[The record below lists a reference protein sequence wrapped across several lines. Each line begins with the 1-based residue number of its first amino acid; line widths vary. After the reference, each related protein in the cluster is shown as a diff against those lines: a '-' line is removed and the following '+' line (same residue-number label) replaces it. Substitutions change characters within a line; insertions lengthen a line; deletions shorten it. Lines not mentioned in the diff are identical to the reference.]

1 MQAPWYLNQ
10 AGPGLGHQRK
20 EEAAR
25 NAFGFETYYRRGEFS
40 GQATVYR
47 KGACKNCGS
56 MTHKDKDC
64 VERPRKVGAW
74 KSGRN
79 IAPDEILPG
88 ALALDWDSKRD
99 RYAGYDTA
107 EHARTVE
114 MHEVGRGGRAV
125 EVVVVW
131 SGVRWGC
138 FTSSSP
144 PLSIAQAAEAE
155 RRRIRAEAK
164 AAEEAAAREA
174 KEARRVARRAR
185 KQQEAADKKAKAE
198 AKTAAAATAAAEGGG
213 GGGEEGGNGD
223 DATTD
228 ASHGGSDTGGEG
240 SDTDT
245 DYSSAGGSDAD
256 VRESETHNAVG
267 MEVKKMGNRNATVR
281 NLRVREDTAK
291 CVGVAGG
298 EEALLLLLLLV

>member
-74 KSGRN
+74 KTGRN

-114 MHEVGRGGRAV
+114 MHEVGRGGA
-125 EVVVVW
+125 W
-131 SGVRWGC
+131 RWRGLLGAL
-138 FTSSSP
+138 SPSP
-144 PLSIAQAAEAE
+144 PPPIAQAAEAE

-185 KQQEAADKKAKAE
+185 KQQEAADKKARAEAKTAE
-198 AKTAAAATAAAEGGG
+198 AKTAAAGAAEGGG
-213 GGGEEGGNGD
+213 EGGGGDGD

-228 ASHGGSDTGGEG
+228 ASHGGSDTGGEDG

-291 CVGVAGG
+291 CVKEAAGG
-298 EEALLLLLLLV
+298 RFRGCCCSC